1 MGFNNALTLSISFCD
16 VSSTALVSNKLISL
30 APEYGS
36 TCVSQVSAEVLKE
49 AKSDS
54 KAVSGIPFRI

>member
-1 MGFNNALTLSISFCD
+1 
-16 VSSTALVSNKLISL
+16 LVSNKLISL

-36 TCVSQVSAEVLKE
+36 TCVSQVLAEVLKE

-54 KAVSGIPFRI
+54 KAELGNPFPYLPSRK